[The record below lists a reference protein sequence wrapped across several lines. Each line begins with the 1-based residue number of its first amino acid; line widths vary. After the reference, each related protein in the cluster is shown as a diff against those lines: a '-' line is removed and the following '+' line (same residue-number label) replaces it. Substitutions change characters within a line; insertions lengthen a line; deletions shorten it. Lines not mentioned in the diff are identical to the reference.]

1 MHRLRGRCAALAAVS
16 TLSQRIS
23 EKLGAEIVAG
33 KHAPGAKLDEEAL
46 AARFNVSRS
55 PVRDAL
61 RQLAATHL
69 VESRPRRGFSVA
81 QIDPAG
87 LQDMFEAASE
97 LEALCA
103 RLCAL
108 RSGATERK
116 NIERIHAEALA
127 AAKRNDHEVY
137 SRLNEDFHRAIFSG
151 ARNRTLEAATL
162 ALRQR
167 LAPFRSRVFF
177 HVENRIRSSSREHD
191 AVTAAILRGK
201 ATAAE
206 EAMRGHT
213 ASAAMNALEYFRR
226 RVYKDGR
233 MYTKL
238 EYDTGSRSTKPKKR
252 AP

>member
-1 MHRLRGRCAALAAVS
+1 VVRFPAVS

-33 KHAPGAKLDEEAL
+33 KLAPGAKLDEEAL
-46 AARFNVSRS
+46 AARFKVSRS

-69 VESRPRRGFSVA
+69 VQSQPRRGFSVA
-81 QIDPAG
+81 LIDPAG

-108 RSGATERK
+108 RAGATERK

-127 AAKRNDHEVY
+127 AAKRNNHDAY
-137 SRLNEDFHRAIFSG
+137 SRLNEDFHRAIYSG
-151 ARNRTLEAATL
+151 ARNRTLETATL

-177 HVENRIRSSSREHD
+177 HVDNRIRSSSREHD
-191 AVTAAILRGK
+191 AVAAAILKGD
-201 ATAAE
+201 AEAAE
-206 EAMRGHT
+206 HAMRGHT
-213 ASAAMNALEYFRR
+213 ASSAMNALEYFRR
-226 RVYKDGR
+226 RVYKNGGL
-233 MYTKL
+233 YTEL
-238 EYDTGSRSTKPKKR
+238 EYDTGFRTTKPKR
-252 AP
+252 RST